1 MSAKPWDYFM
11 QEHVDDQEQEARYAI
26 CQECPSFINLTKQ
39 CKKCGCFMVAKT
51 AIKDATCPDNKW

>member
-11 QEHVDDQEQEARYAI
+11 QEHVSDQEQEARYAI